1 MSKSTFTLPNFS
13 PSVEVTL
20 PTNLTQEQ
28 LLAYRP
34 FNLWLD
40 TIRDSFKL
48 QKHRSH
54 SFHKREERYS
64 LHSINIHSVDF
75 FGSRIG
81 FLKMEAKIK
90 NEADEKTLPGI
101 VFMRGGSVAVLMIL
115 RPQGNTDE
123 RYVIMTQQ
131 PRIPAGSLS
140 FFEIPAGMI
149 DDAGTF
155 SLAAAKELKE
165 ETGLSVPQH
174 ELFDM
179 TAKALE
185 KATTSEN
192 HLQKAMYPSPGG
204 CDEFIALFLW
214 ERTMARTEIIE
225 LKNKLMGVDREKIT
239 VKLVKY
245 EELWKEGARDAKTL
259 AAWALYEGLTREGSL
274 PGNH

>member
-1 MSKSTFTLPNFS
+1 MSQSAFILPDCS

-20 PTNLTQEQ
+20 PPNLTQQQ
-28 LLAYRP
+28 LLSYRP
-34 FNLWLD
+34 FNLWVD
-40 TIRDSFKL
+40 TMRDSLRL
-48 QKHRSH
+48 QKNRAH
-54 SFHKREERYS
+54 SFHNRDERYS
-64 LHSINIHSVDF
+64 LHSIDVHSVDY
-75 FGSRIG
+75 FGDRIG
-81 FLKMEAKIK
+81 FLKMEAKVRSQK
-90 NEADEKTLPGI
+90 EDKTLPGI

-155 SLAAAKELKE
+155 KMAAAKELRE

-185 KATTSEN
+185 KATTSEP

-204 CDEFIALFLW
+204 CDEYIALFLW

-225 LKNKLMGVDREKIT
+225 LKNKLMGVDKEKIT

-274 PGNH
+274 PGNN